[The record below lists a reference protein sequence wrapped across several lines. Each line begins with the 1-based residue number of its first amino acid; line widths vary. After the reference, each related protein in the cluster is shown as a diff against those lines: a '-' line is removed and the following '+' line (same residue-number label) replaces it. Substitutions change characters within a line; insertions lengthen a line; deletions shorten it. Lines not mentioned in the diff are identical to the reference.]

1 VKLKNMEKIQKS
13 EEQIK
18 EGKFV
23 KVDSEMS
30 DEEIDAKLKYAEKMK
45 KRQLEPI
52 VKVKNFKKHFELK

>member
-1 VKLKNMEKIQKS
+1 MKLKNMEKIQKS

>member
-23 KVDSEMS
+23 RVDTEMS
-30 DEEIDAKLKYAEKMK
+30 DEEIDAKLKYTGKMK